1 MTIITLTSDFGLLDP
16 YVGIMKGVMLGIA
29 AGAQLVDL
37 SHDIPPQDIDEA
49 TYALKSAVPFFP
61 DGSVHLA
68 IVDPGVG
75 SDRRPLLITT
85 ERASFVGPDNGI
97 FTFALDEPGSQA
109 WVLDQPAYW
118 LPEISRTFHGRDIF
132 APVAAHCA
140 CGVSPARLGTRID
153 DPVRR
158 PALIAERLGNGEIG
172 GHVIHVDRFG
182 NLISNIPVGWLGDAT
197 WICEVGGERVVGP
210 SQTYAS
216 ASPGELLFLISSKG
230 TVAIAVRERNASQR
244 LGIRAGA
251 QLRLWICQRSNP
263 WRNSSSRADIP

>member
-16 YVGIMKGVMLGIA
+16 YVGIMKGGMLGIA

-97 FTFALDEPGSQA
+97 FSFALDEPGSQA
-109 WVLDQPAYW
+109 WALDQPTYW

-132 APVAAHCA
+132 APVAAHRA
-140 CGVSPARLGTRID
+140 RGISPAQLGTRIN
-153 DPVRR
+153 DPVYR
-158 PALIAERLGNGEIG
+158 PPLMAERLGNGEIHA
-172 GHVIHVDRFG
+172 HVIHVDRFG
-182 NLISNIPVGWLGDAT
+182 NLISNVPASWLGDAI
-197 WICEVGGERVVGP
+197 WICQVGGERVAGP
-210 SQTYAS
+210 SQAYAS
-216 ASPGELLFLISSKG
+216 TAPGELLFLISSNG
-230 TVAIAVRERNASQR
+230 TAEIAVREGSAAQH
-244 LGIRAGA
+244 LGVSAGA
-251 QLRLWICQRSNP
+251 QLRLWIR
-263 WRNSSSRADIP
+263 